1 MIVFHHLFIFALG
14 FQKIST
20 FLSKMEIPK
29 IEPMILIKVK
39 VLVSWESIIEINR
52 LMNLIILRMLTSLVV
67 RAYSENKTTLNNSSF
82 SWANQLTSRKINT
95 SRRWSL
101 QGSCEVSIS
110 MQLVEI
116 VNNGTNNN
124 KLTTLACLRPL
135 SRYEVSFLYYLWYS
149 RCSVFFPILMSYS
162 CLSGISC
169 VICNILWLTIWSFLL
184 FSLDNDL
191 RRRGDVGR
199 NWIIHKKSRQWCFM
213 FVVS

>member
-1 MIVFHHLFIFALG
+1 MHRIESSKRLHSSIDKCHHLH
-14 FQKIST
+14 SN
-20 FLSKMEIPK
+20 
-29 IEPMILIKVK
+29 VH
-39 VLVSWESIIEINR
+39 
-52 LMNLIILRMLTSLVV
+52 VV
-67 RAYSENKTTLNNSSF
+67 RDYSENKTILNNSLF

-101 QGSCEVSIS
+101 QGTCEVSIS

-135 SRYEVSFLYYLWYS
+135 SRYEVSFLYILWYS
-149 RCSVFFPILMSYS
+149 QCILLILMSYS

-191 RRRGDVGR
+191 RRRGEWNRIIHESRQRYFTTDVWWAFLVLIL
-199 NWIIHKKSRQWCFM
+199 WIISM
-213 FVVS
+213 FYTFFLMRHWLNYLATRFVFLIR